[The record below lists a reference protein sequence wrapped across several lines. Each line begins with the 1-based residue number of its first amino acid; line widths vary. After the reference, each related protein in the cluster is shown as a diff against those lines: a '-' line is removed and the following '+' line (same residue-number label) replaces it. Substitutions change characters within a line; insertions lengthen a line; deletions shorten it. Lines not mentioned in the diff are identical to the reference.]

1 MGSTDIDKA
10 AKIQES
16 CANMETDKT
25 ASTLDKTIKSEMS
38 EADGSSTETKKSDNS
53 SEGNL
58 EDGSSHTEDSKEEV
72 HASEP
77 QEPEVSGEEIPSI
90 QRSSPESTIA
100 ERRRSSSGSAAI
112 TGLHRLNLKESSSE
126 SEGTSSD
133 VRVKFPGEVLRKDPD
148 TDESSSSEPDSSSS
162 DSESESDNEDD
173 VDDSS
178 ASSTSK
184 ALSATA
190 RAPEPFD
197 DDYVPPPPSSKDD
210 LSKDSYAAN
219 RQKLHQNLTAQDI
232 YEYEIFRTKMIYPA
246 TAFDNNGHIED
257 EIPYTAVNE
266 EAEDAEKAA
275 TLDIEIS
282 QVCSDQDAKRMFR
295 TIDRGNL
302 PKLNDLTEKDYANK
316 KSYLICTDLSP
327 EASHAMEWT
336 IGTIV
341 RDGAILF
348 AVCAFEDDPSNPD
361 PAQEGERLDAC
372 QRITE
377 QIVKLLKKTRLQIHV
392 VVEVLHS
399 RSPGHLITEVIDYI
413 SPTLVIMGSRGR
425 SGLKGV
431 LLGSFSNYI
440 LQRSSVPVMV
450 ARRKLHK
457 LKNKDINVR
466 LANNLRPPIDFGDI
480 NNSSIF

>member
-1 MGSTDIDKA
+1 MSSADSDKA
-10 AKIQES
+10 TQDLES
-16 CANMETDKT
+16 TANMETDKAGPALGET
-25 ASTLDKTIKSEMS
+25 VKSAMG
-38 EADGSSTETKKSDNS
+38 EAEGAATETSKTESHKNEDYEIHNKKNEDISMAENTSD
-53 SEGNL
+53 
-58 EDGSSHTEDSKEEV
+58 HEELV
-72 HASEP
+72 T
-77 QEPEVSGEEIPSI
+77 SGKEIPLL

-100 ERRRSSSGSAAI
+100 ERRRSSSGSPAI

-126 SEGTSSD
+126 SESTSSD
-133 VRVKFPGEVLRKDPD
+133 AKVKFPGEVLRKDPD
-148 TDESSSSEPDSSSS
+148 TDESSSSEVESSSS
-162 DSESESDNEDD
+162 DSESESEESQAE
-173 VDDSS
+173 SS
-178 ASSTSK
+178 SFASK
-184 ALSATA
+184 DLSAAA
-190 RAPEPFD
+190 RAPQPFD

-266 EAEDAEKAA
+266 EAKDAEKAA
-275 TLDIEIS
+275 TLDIEVS

-295 TIDRGNL
+295 TIERGNL
-302 PKLNDLTEKDYANK
+302 PKLSDLTEKDYANT
-316 KSYLICTDLSP
+316 KSYLVCTDLSP

-336 IGTIV
+336 IGTII

-480 NNSSIF
+480 NSSSLY